1 MTLLYQFALFLHII
15 GGFWVFAAITVR
27 TRGPLPD
34 ELRGMLRS
42 PILLTSLRIRL
53 AIVFGIVFL
62 MSVKPSAVASL
73 VVIVVAIALG
83 LLAGQLPA
91 QRGSHEIRAEVG

>member
-1 MTLLYQFALFLHII
+1 LV
-15 GGFWVFAAITVR
+15 GR
-27 TRGPLPD
+27 THGPLSD
-34 ELRGMLRS
+34 ELRAMLRS
-42 PILLTSLRIRL
+42 PILLTSLRVRL
-53 AIVFGIVFL
+53 AMVFGIVFL